1 LKRALGSVA
10 FAIAVV
16 VGCGSDDRDLFV
28 VQHDAGAD
36 GGDAGAGPDAEA
48 EVDPTL
54 GGPCTEDAQC
64 EDDVPCTSD
73 RCDKT
78 LSRCRNTPDDSLC
91 QDDSFCNGKE
101 RCVLRRGCAPGPVV
115 TCQDDNPCTIDRC
128 IEATKGCEH
137 LPRDVDGDG
146 DPDDH
151 CVATKDCDDSDPT
164 VSSTRSEVC
173 GNFKDDDC
181 DGSVDEQPCVV
192 PANDQ
197 CATALA
203 VTAPGT
209 YLLTTAA
216 TKKDYA
222 ATCSVKTP
230 AAARDIVVK
239 ITVPAGEAKNVLVGA
254 RGYGPPN
261 EVAVAMQTTCG
272 QAASEVGC
280 GNTPGISDAR
290 AIARNVQPGESVYAI
305 VTTQAESSLD
315 VKVDLLPA
323 EGKPGN
329 ESCAAPMP
337 VALETPFTASLVDP
351 GKDLASDCD
360 KATTGELT
368 YQFDL
373 PSERDVRIFTSTTA
387 GSGKAVVSLRDATC
401 TDELRCR
408 VSGALPAFAR
418 RLAAGTHVFSV
429 AGTSQIDANVLVKT
443 YAPTDPPATQTC
455 ATAPA
460 IAANATTLV
469 DLGSHE
475 DAIKNGCL
483 PGGPTAAYRLDL
495 PVESDVLAIGRFA
508 QNELG
513 AVSIN
518 RAGCTTADVLA
529 CVTGQTPVRAARRKL
544 AAGSYWI
551 VVADELGQTAQLDVL
566 VRPYAAPTSVT
577 TADGCTDAITIPE
590 AGGFFTG
597 DNQGAKADFDASC
610 DAPGL
615 PFGGAPDRLLKLVL
629 GQKRRVVFDMSGSV
643 FTTVL
648 DIRQGATCPGSEV
661 ANGCYAGFGA
671 SKSFLDLR
679 LDPGTYW
686 VQLDGYAGDY
696 GQWNLD
702 VRTLPP

>member
-1 LKRALGSVA
+1 MKRTLGSLA
-10 FAIAVV
+10 FAIAVI
-16 VGCGSDDRDLFV
+16 VGCGSDERDLFV
-28 VQHDAGAD
+28 VQHDGGAD
-36 GGDAGAGPDAEA
+36 GGDGSAASDAGP

-78 LSRCRNTPDDSLC
+78 LARCRNTPDDSLC

-137 LPRDVDGDG
+137 VARDADGDG

-151 CVATKDCDDSDPT
+151 CVAAKDCDDTDPA
-164 VSSTRSEVC
+164 VSSTRAEVC
-173 GNFKDDDC
+173 GNLRDDDC
-181 DGSVDEQPCVV
+181 DGTVDEQPCVV

-197 CATALA
+197 CTTALA
-203 VTAPGT
+203 VGAPGT
-209 YLLTTAA
+209 YLLSTAA

-222 ATCSVKTP
+222 TTCSVKTP

-239 ITVPAGEAKNVLVGA
+239 ITVPPGDPKNVLVGA
-254 RGYGPPN
+254 RGYAPPN
-261 EVAVAMQTTCG
+261 EVAVAIQTTCG
-272 QAASEVGC
+272 QASTEVGC
-280 GNTPGISDAR
+280 GATPNVPDAR

-315 VKVDLLPA
+315 VKVDFLPA
-323 EGKPGN
+323 EDKPSN
-329 ESCAAPMP
+329 EACGAPKP
-337 VALETPFTASLVDP
+337 IALETAFPVSLVDP
-351 GKDLASDCD
+351 AKDLASDCD
-360 KATTGELT
+360 KAKTGELT

-373 PSERDVRIFTSTTA
+373 PAERDVRIFASTTY
-387 GSGKAVVSLRDATC
+387 GSGKPVVSIRDAAC

-429 AGTSQIDANVLVKT
+429 AGTSQIDASVLVKT
-443 YAPTDPPATQTC
+443 YDPTDPPDTQTC

-460 IAANATTLV
+460 IAANATALV
-469 DLGSHE
+469 NLGNHE

-495 PVESDVLAIGRFA
+495 AVESDVLAIGRFA
-508 QNELG
+508 QNETG

-518 RAGCTTADVLA
+518 RAGCATSDVVT

-551 VVADELGQTAQLDVL
+551 VIADELGQSAQLDVL

-577 TADGCTDAITIPE
+577 TSNGCTDAMTIPE
-590 AGGFFTG
+590 TGGFFTG
-597 DNQGAKADFDASC
+597 DNNGATGDFDASC

-615 PFGGAPDRLLKLVL
+615 PLGGAPDRLMKLVL
-629 GQKRRVVFDMSGSV
+629 SQRRRVVFDMSGSV

-648 DIRQGATCPGSEV
+648 DIRQGAACPGTEI
-661 ANGCYAGFGA
+661 ANGCYVGFGA

-686 VQLDGYAGDY
+686 VQLDGYSGDY